1 MTGDEKLLSDCKPLR
16 TVTVTVANGDRVTAT
31 AIGSAIF
38 PGLQGTV
45 TLTEV
50 LYVPGLHKNLIS
62 DPENAQRPL
71 HH

>member
-16 TVTVTVANGDRVTAT
+16 TVTVTVANGDRVTVT

-50 LYVPGLHKNLIS
+50 L
-62 DPENAQRPL
+62 
-71 HH
+71 